1 MNFFKS
7 LVQPIIKDS
16 PFRKS
21 MVVLLVLI
29 VFAALLATSTL
40 DNMASFAITP
50 EPYEPVVEE
59 VEEVPVEDMVA
70 PEFEA
75 PLFEEPGGTYL
86 MFPDTGIMTYNPLTG
101 LPMDMAR
108 AQIRPLAVVLGNCID
123 SLPMNGVYH
132 ADVIYELLVE
142 GGITRMLAVFQ
153 DFSDVP
159 MVGSIRSARH
169 YTVEF
174 AHSHDALLVHA
185 GGSRPYAY
193 RTISELGIINF
204 DEVGGTHRE
213 IFFRD
218 RGRVVSRRF
227 DALHAVVTTNARIA
241 EWLPQFNIQLEHASD
256 FEQGWI
262 FSDDATPSGGSSA
275 TNAVVTF
282 PGGKTTTFTFDANEN
297 GYHAS
302 QFRRDFVDANNG
314 LQPLFTNVI
323 VIRTAI
329 SSMPGDTAGRQDV
342 VTTGEGD
349 GYFLNGGRSVPI
361 RWSRADRDAPLVF
374 TNVDGSP
381 LELGRGSTY
390 VCVVS
395 NRSDVTIR

>member
-1 MNFFKS
+1 
-7 LVQPIIKDS
+7 
-16 PFRKS
+16 

-29 VFAALLATSTL
+29 AFAAILATSTL
-40 DNMASFAITP
+40 DNMSGFAVTP
-50 EPYEPVVEE
+50 EAPEPEIEE
-59 VEEVPVEDMVA
+59 VEETPVEDMIA

-75 PLFEEPGGTYL
+75 PLFEEPAATYL
-86 MFPDTGIMTYNPLTG
+86 MFPDTGIMTECPLTG
-101 LPMDMAR
+101 LPMDTAR
-108 AQIRPLAVVLGNCID
+108 AENRPLAVVLGNCID

-142 GGITRMLAVFQ
+142 GGITRMLALFQ

-174 AHSHDALLVHA
+174 AHSHDALLIHA

-193 RTISELGIINF
+193 RTISELGIPSF

-227 DALHAVVTTNARIA
+227 DALHAVVTTNARVA
-241 EWLPQFNIQLEHASD
+241 YWLPQYNIPLQHTPD

-282 PGGKTTTFTFDANEN
+282 SGGKTTTFTFDASEN
-297 GYHAS
+297 GYRVS

-323 VIRTAI
+323 VMRTAI
-329 SSMPGDTAGRQDV
+329 SPMPGDDAGRQNV
-342 VTTGEGD
+342 VTVGEGE
-349 GYFLNGGRSVPI
+349 GYFINGGRSIPI
-361 RWSRADRDAPLVF
+361 LWSRADRESPFVF
-374 TNVDGSP
+374 TNLDGST

-390 VCVVS
+390 ICVVS
-395 NRSDVTIR
+395 TRSDVTIR